1 MSAAGFNTLEAAE
14 DLQAAGLD
22 EAHAKA
28 IVGTV
33 HRAMTE
39 GMATKGHVSAEVAG
53 AEGRLRTEFAA
64 TRGHFDTELAA
75 MRGHFDTGLAA
86 TRGHIDTEIAA
97 AEGRLN
103 GKIAAFRADMLKTSI
118 GIVVTNVTIT
128 VALLKL
134 IP

>member
-1 MSAAGFNTLEAAE
+1 MSAVGFNTLEAAE

-39 GMATKGHVSAEVAG
+39 GIATKEHVSAEVAG

-64 TRGHFDTELAA
+64 TRGHFATE
-75 MRGHFDTGLAA
+75 LAA

-97 AEGRLN
+97 VEGRLN
-103 GKIAAFRADMLKTSI
+103 ARLAALRADMLKTAI

-128 VALLKL
+128 VALMKL

>member
-14 DLQAAGLD
+14 ELQSAGMD

-28 IVGTV
+28 IASTV
-33 HRAMTE
+33 YRAMSE
-39 GMATKGHVSAEVAG
+39 GLATKEHVTA
-53 AEGRLRTEFAA
+53 
-64 TRGHFDTELAA
+64 
-75 MRGHFDTGLAA
+75 
-86 TRGHIDTEIAA
+86 EIAA
-97 AEGRLN
+97 LRS
-103 GKIAAFRADMLKTSI
+103 DMPKTAI

>member
-1 MSAAGFNTLEAAE
+1 MSAVGFNTLEAAE

-39 GMATKGHVSAEVAG
+39 GMATKEHVSAEVAG

-64 TRGHFDTELAA
+64 TRGHFATE
-75 MRGHFDTGLAA
+75 LAA

-97 AEGRLN
+97 VEGRLN
-103 GKIAAFRADMLKTSI
+103 ARLAALRADMLKTAI

-128 VALLKL
+128 VALMKL

>member
-14 DLQAAGLD
+14 DLQSAGMD

-28 IVGTV
+28 IVSTV
-33 HRAMTE
+33 YRAMNE
-39 GMATKGHVSAEVAG
+39 GVATKEHVTTEIGG
-53 AEGRLRTEFAA
+53 AESRLRA
-64 TRGHFDTELAA
+64 
-75 MRGHFDTGLAA
+75 
-86 TRGHIDTEIAA
+86 EIA
-97 AEGRLN
+97 GLRS
-103 GKIAAFRADMLKTSI
+103 DMLKTAI

>member
-1 MSAAGFNTLEAAE
+1 MSAVGFNTLEAVE

-39 GMATKGHVSAEVAG
+39 GMATKEHVSAEVAG

-64 TRGHFDTELAA
+64 TRGHFATE
-75 MRGHFDTGLAA
+75 LAA

-97 AEGRLN
+97 VEGRLN
-103 GKIAAFRADMLKTSI
+103 ARLAALRADMLKTAI
-118 GIVVTNVTIT
+118 GIVGTNVTIT
-128 VALLKL
+128 VALMKL

>member
-1 MSAAGFNTLEAAE
+1 MSAVGFNTLEAAE

-39 GMATKGHVSAEVAG
+39 GMATKEHVSAEAAG
-53 AEGRLRTEFAA
+53 VEGRLRTEFAA

-75 MRGHFDTGLAA
+75 

-97 AEGRLN
+97 VEGRLN
-103 GKIAAFRADMLKTSI
+103 ARLAALRADMLKTAI

-128 VALLKL
+128 VALMKL